1 MIKFNSDYM
10 EGAHPLILK
19 KLTEINLDKIDGY
32 GVDDYCESAKN
43 KIRKA
48 CNCPNADIYFLVGGT
63 QTNALVIDALLS
75 RCDGVLAADTGHIN
89 VHEAGA
95 IEAFGHK
102 VLTMPN
108 INGKLS
114 AIGVDEYIE
123 RFYADSSNTH
133 MVAPGMVYI
142 SYPTE
147 YGTLYSYQE
156 LRELHAVCKSHHIP
170 LFIDGARL
178 GYGLAAT
185 GNDVTLERI
194 AECCDVFYI
203 GGTKVGA
210 LFGEA
215 IVVTNPEIIKQ
226 SMTLIKRH
234 GALLAK
240 GWLLGVQFDTLFTD
254 NIYLE
259 ISKNAIT
266 MAEMLKSALIKKG
279 YKFLIDSS
287 TNQQFPIIDDAKI
300 KELEAKVSFN
310 IWERKDSTHTV
321 VRFATSWAT
330 TPVQIEE
337 LIELL

>member
-1 MIKFNSDYM
+1 
-10 EGAHPLILK
+10 
-19 KLTEINLDKIDGY
+19 
-32 GVDDYCESAKN
+32 
-43 KIRKA
+43 
-48 CNCPNADIYFLVGGT
+48 
-63 QTNALVIDALLS
+63 
-75 RCDGVLAADTGHIN
+75 
-89 VHEAGA
+89 
-95 IEAFGHK
+95 
-102 VLTMPN
+102 
-108 INGKLS
+108 
-114 AIGVDEYIE
+114 
-123 RFYADSSNTH
+123 
-133 MVAPGMVYI
+133 
-142 SYPTE
+142 
-147 YGTLYSYQE
+147 
-156 LRELHAVCKSHHIP
+156 
-170 LFIDGARL
+170 
-178 GYGLAAT
+178 
-185 GNDVTLERI
+185 
-194 AECCDVFYI
+194 CCDVFYI